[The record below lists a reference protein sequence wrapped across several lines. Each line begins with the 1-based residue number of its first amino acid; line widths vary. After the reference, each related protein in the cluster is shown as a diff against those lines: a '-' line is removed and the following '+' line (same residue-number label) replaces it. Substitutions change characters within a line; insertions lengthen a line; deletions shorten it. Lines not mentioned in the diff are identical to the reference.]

1 MISWEEQSKDKDP
14 AGGSGPH
21 RRGRVSLCLHVSGLR
36 RLNLLDA
43 LSPIIAERARGR
55 GADVTWSAGLAGKI
69 MWDNCWIALAPGN
82 QRGGGRDRGG
92 LGDGGGGRLEDSAGT
107 EGGVEFAAA
116 GGGVSTAVGGD
127 SRQRELL

>member
-1 MISWEEQSKDKDP
+1 MVAVLIAEVALP
-14 AGGSGPH
+14 L
-21 RRGRVSLCLHVSGLR
+21 SLLVSGLP

-69 MWDNCWIALAPGN
+69 MWDNFWIALAPGS
-82 QRGGGRDRGG
+82 QRGEGEIEGESETEEGEDR
-92 LGDGGGGRLEDSAGT
+92 RTRRAQ
-107 EGGVEFAAA
+107 
-116 GGGVSTAVGGD
+116 GGGVSTAMGGD